1 MLKLCDLQNLRREG
15 RRFRQF
21 LQFQQDSPPR
31 KGPERYI
38 RSLQETPENG
48 RHFDLI
54 DGGNLTYVHG
64 RALLIC
70 EDHTTRLHLAR
81 QAAAEGWSTRQLEDA
96 ARKAQA
102 PTQKRSRTRNADQD
116 AFVTRLGE
124 AVATHTGLPI
134 HVKPGPKDTYAFVV
148 TGDEQARALAKAL
161 GANIDKL

>member
-1 MLKLCDLQNLRREG
+1 MTREAIG
-15 RRFRQF
+15 
-21 LQFQQDSPPR
+21 QQVGESR
-31 KGPERYI
+31 MNISNYI
-38 RSLQETPENG
+38 RLLDLPDEVL
-48 RHFDLI
+48 DLI